1 MRYEE
6 FSPATVSPT
15 RSLKALDEPR
25 TMRERRMEMSMV
37 KRMDLIGRAVRGS
50 T

>member
-6 FSPATVSPT
+6 FSPATARLT
-15 RSLKALDEPR
+15 RSLKAVDEPR
-25 TMRERRMEMSMV
+25 TIRERRMQIDMV
-37 KRMDLIGRAVRGS
+37 KRMDLIGRALRGS